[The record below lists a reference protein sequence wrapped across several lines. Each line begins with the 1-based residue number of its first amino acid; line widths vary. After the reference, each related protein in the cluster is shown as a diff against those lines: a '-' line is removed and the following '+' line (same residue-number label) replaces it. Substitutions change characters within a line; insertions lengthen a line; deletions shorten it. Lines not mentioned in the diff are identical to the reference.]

1 MLVEILVRIFIS
13 ALIIMTFFQRA
24 AFSDI
29 TEDELSLM
37 TRDTNTVRKILQI
50 CSTSD
55 FTESNIRLANH
66 AYLISSELN
75 YLAGQVEA
83 LNSLGLNYYLN
94 ADYEKSIYFYRQ
106 ELNIL
111 EKSSYNDKML
121 YLGECYR
128 MLGEV
133 HRAFKKYDLSFDYLS
148 KAEKLFKKT
157 GNQLGLAKTYNRF
170 ASVYIQIP
178 KYYNDTITIEYL
190 NKSNDIA
197 KKHGFNEVIANNTNI
212 YATFYYHS
220 EQFDK
225 ALEIYKTSLQQFTDT
240 IGFSEKANVYNN
252 IASTYRKI
260 NQTDS
265 ALFYARLSFEEA
277 KKNKANVFI
286 YGAANTLYL
295 IFYED
300 LKNSDS
306 AIVYLQKSIKYQGL
320 MFNEDKF
327 RSELQVHFNYESKI
341 KDIEIQR
348 QQETIYYQV
357 TIFIIILLIL
367 LSIIFF
373 FYYKSNL
380 QKKANLIIST
390 QNQKLKELNDSKDK
404 FFSIVAHDL
413 KNPVGSFKN
422 ISIILHDETHLLSD
436 VEKKE
441 FLELLK
447 ESAESL
453 SLLLENLLTWSISQR
468 DSFPLDPETNELN
481 FFVDNVLLMMKSQ
494 AMNKDIEL
502 QNEIDENITAFFDA
516 NMIHTVLRNLI
527 SNSIKFS
534 HNSTTIKIKAH
545 KIKENNSRFVQI
557 DVIDEGEGMSK
568 KQIERIFS
576 LAGNVT
582 TTGTKGET
590 GTGLGMII
598 VKEFITKNNGRI
610 WIDSE
615 PGKGTTIHFTL
626 PESLL
631 TAEQIKI

>member
-1 MLVEILVRIFIS
+1 
-13 ALIIMTFFQRA
+13 MTVL
-24 AFSDI
+24 SDI

-37 TRDTNTVRKILQI
+37 THDTNTVRKILEI

-55 FTESNIRLANH
+55 LTESNIRLANQ

-75 YLAGQVEA
+75 YFAGQVEA
-83 LNSLGLNYYLN
+83 LNCLGLNYYLS

-277 KKNKANVFI
+277 KKNKVNVFI

-306 AIVYLQKSIKYQGL
+306 ALVYLQNSITYQGL

-327 RSELQVHFNYESKI
+327 RSELQVQFNYESKI
-341 KDIEIQR
+341 KDIEIRR

-357 TIFIIILLIL
+357 TIFLIILFIL
-367 LSIIFF
+367 LSIILL
-373 FYYKSNL
+373 FYYKSKI

-390 QNQKLKELNDSKDK
+390 QNEKLKELNDSKDK

-413 KNPVGSFKN
+413 KNPVGAFKN
-422 ISIILHDETHLLSD
+422 ISVLLHDETNLLSD

-453 SLLLENLLTWSISQR
+453 SLLLENLLTWSLSQR
-468 DSFPLDPETNELN
+468 NSFPLDPESNELN
-481 FFVDNVLLMMKSQ
+481 FFVDNVIMMMKPQ

-534 HNSTTIKIKAH
+534 HNLTTIKIKAH

-557 DVIDEGEGMSK
+557 DVIDEGEGMSG

-582 TTGTKGET
+582 TVGTKGET

-598 VKEFITKNNGRI
+598 VKEFINKNNGRI

-626 PESLL
+626 PESSI

>member
-1 MLVEILVRIFIS
+1 MVEILARLFIS
-13 ALIIMTFFQRA
+13 ALILITFFQMTVL
-24 AFSDI
+24 SDI

-37 TRDTNTVRKILQI
+37 THDTNTVRKILEI

-55 FTESNIRLANH
+55 LTESNIRLANQ

-75 YLAGQVEA
+75 YFAGQVEA
-83 LNSLGLNYYLN
+83 LNCLGLNYYLS

-265 ALFYARLSFEEA
+265 ALFYARLSFEVA
-277 KKNKANVFI
+277 KKNKVSVFI

-306 AIVYLQKSIKYQGL
+306 ALVYLQNSITYQGL

-357 TIFIIILLIL
+357 TIFFIILLIL

-373 FYYKSNL
+373 IYYKSNL

-413 KNPVGSFKN
+413 KNPVGAFKN
-422 ISIILHDETHLLSD
+422 ISVLLHDETNLLSD

-453 SLLLENLLTWSISQR
+453 SLLLENLLTWSLSQR
-468 DSFPLDPETNELN
+468 NSFPLDPETTQLH
-481 FFVDNVLLMMKSQ
+481 FFVDNVLLMMKTQ
-494 AMNKDIEL
+494 ALNKDIIL
-502 QNEIDENITAFFDA
+502 HSEIDESISAFFDT

-534 HNSTTIKIKAH
+534 HKSTSVTVKAH
-545 KIKENNSRFVQI
+545 KIIENNARFVQI
-557 DVIDEGEGMSK
+557 DVIDEGEGMSAE
-568 KQIERIFS
+568 QIERIFS

-582 TTGTKGET
+582 TVGTKGET

-598 VKEFITKNNGRI
+598 VKEFINKNNGRI
-610 WIDSE
+610 WIDSQ

-626 PESLL
+626 PESSI